1 MPFGRPQRIPLAAL
15 LALLPSCA
23 TAPLGEAPHFSS
35 QTVSITEK
43 GLLPGAELRIADF
56 GTVVFRNARAAGDVA
71 VEIARPF
78 APSAQCSTTLRF
90 AARGEASASMPIAPR
105 EVASICFHQ
114 GGRFPFT
121 VKSDDGTWSGV
132 VVVGGAQ

>member
-1 MPFGRPQRIPLAAL
+1 MAAGEIVAGLEEGRRGGRGGGEIVEERIDQPR
-15 LALLPSCA
+15 S
-23 TAPLGEAPHFSS
+23 GEAGD
-35 QTVSITEK
+35 E
-43 GLLPGAELRIADF
+43 
-56 GTVVFRNARAAGDVA
+56 AGDVA

-90 AARGEASASMPIAPR
+90 AARGEASGSMPIAPR

-114 GGRFPFT
+114 SGRFPFT
-121 VKSDDGTWSGV
+121 VKSDDGAWNGV